1 MQAMCL
7 KVVGCEFM
15 HWLKMLFIIKRFWM
29 TIKHLLNSNAT
40 LHINLKQQLN
50 KVIQTIIFLIFL
62 QENLQNLDIRSLGF
76 ETGSH
81 SVARFWPC
89 PTNWLKL
96 WTIIQTFCS
105 FFPKDSCISLYLNY
119 TEWNTYISYNT
130 CP

>member
-50 KVIQTIIFLIFL
+50 KVIQTIIFFIFL
-62 QENLQNLDIRSLGF
+62 QENLQNLDMLSLGF

-81 SVARFWPC
+81 SVARLWPW
-89 PTNWLKL
+89 P
-96 WTIIQTFCS
+96 
-105 FFPKDSCISLYLNY
+105 SL
-119 TEWNTYISYNT
+119 
-130 CP
+130 